1 MNIENNKV
9 VRFHYVLRDAA
20 GAELESSHDGD
31 PVAYLHGTGS
41 IIPGLEEA
49 MANKKTGDQFAVT
62 IPPEKGYGERVEGR
76 IQRIPVKHLLVKKNA
91 RLLPGMVV
99 AIQTDHGARQA
110 TVIKPGKFTV
120 DVDTNH
126 PWAGKTLNFEIGIVE
141 VRDATE
147 EELAHGHA
155 HGVGGHHHH

>member
-1 MNIENNKV
+1 MKIESNKV
-9 VRFHYVLRDAA
+9 VLFHYVLRDAA
-20 GAELESSHDGD
+20 GAGLESSHDGD

-49 MANKKTGDQFAVT
+49 MAGKQAGDRFTATVS
-62 IPPEKGYGERVEGR
+62 PEKGYGERVEGR

-91 RLLPGMVV
+91 RLVPGMVV
-99 AIQTDHGARQA
+99 GVQTDHGVRQA
-110 TVIKPGKFTV
+110 TVVKPGKFTV

-126 PWAGKTLNFEIGIVE
+126 PWAGKSLIFEIEIVE
-141 VRDATE
+141 VRAATE

-155 HGVGGHHHH
+155 HGAGGHHH